1 MGMKFSLG
9 DEISIVL
16 SGEQGYVDA
25 YAVYQHSPV
34 QFYIKYK
41 AADGRAVSGWF
52 GAEELD
58 ML

>member
-1 MGMKFSLG
+1 MEMKFSLG
-9 DEISIVL
+9 VGVSIAL

-25 YAVYQHSPV
+25 YAVYQHSPI